1 MTSEIETNMVSV
13 ERISEYQNT
22 PQEAPFSLPE
32 NDPPKEWPQYG
43 VVKFENYQ
51 TRYREGKKCY
61 FSFWSQ
67 FFWQNA
73 QTGNWFTRRK
83 RNYEHFFLWKHK
95 KVTPPIY
102 LHLIFEILYLVKAH
116 SLSKKICTMIP
127 FSKKDSW
134 CQLWLGWKGLV
145 RTIPFSKNED
155 HAELFTQWMDFNLIF
170 FLVWNFQIQI
180 YRYWNSFQW
189 FNDFSNFVW

>member
-61 FSFWSQ
+61 F
-67 FFWQNA
+67 
-73 QTGNWFTRRK
+73 R
-83 RNYEHFFLWKHK
+83 FL
-95 KVTPPIY
+95 
-102 LHLIFEILYLVKAH
+102 H
-116 SLSKKICTMIP
+116 SVISPVMPLAGG
-127 FSKKDSW
+127 
-134 CQLWLGWKGLV
+134 LGG
-145 RTIPFSKNED
+145 I
-155 HAELFTQWMDFNLIF
+155 
-170 FLVWNFQIQI
+170 
-180 YRYWNSFQW
+180 
-189 FNDFSNFVW
+189 

>member
-61 FSFWSQ
+61 FRFLKFSYKSEDLLSFDE
-67 FFWQNA
+67 FFW
-73 QTGNWFTRRK
+73 K
-83 RNYEHFFLWKHK
+83 M
-95 KVTPPIY
+95 
-102 LHLIFEILYLVKAH
+102 ILPKNGH
-116 SLSKKICTMIP
+116 NM
-127 FSKKDSW
+127 
-134 CQLWLGWKGLV
+134 GW
-145 RTIPFSKNED
+145 
-155 HAELFTQWMDFNLIF
+155 
-170 FLVWNFQIQI
+170 
-180 YRYWNSFQW
+180 
-189 FNDFSNFVW
+189 